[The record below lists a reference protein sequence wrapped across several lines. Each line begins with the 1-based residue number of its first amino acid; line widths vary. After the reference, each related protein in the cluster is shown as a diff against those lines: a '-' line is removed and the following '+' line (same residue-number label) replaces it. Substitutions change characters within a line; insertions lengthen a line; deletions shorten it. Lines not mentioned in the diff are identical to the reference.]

1 MKTKMEQFPAKNP
14 NPVLSVANN
23 GTLIYSNEAGEPIL
37 QEWRV
42 RVGERIPLHVEKIIQ
57 KVIFQNSSE
66 KIELNVG
73 KKTYSVSFHPLPE
86 EECVNIYGFDIS
98 EQKETEEKLRK
109 NESDLKK
116 AQEIAHVGSWELD
129 LESNLVTGSDEFYRI
144 FGLVPDP
151 NTFFQ
156 QYINLLVP
164 EDRQRVL
171 DALDEAIKRNTP
183 YNLDYQVILPNNK
196 KRLIHAEAITIYDN
210 GRPMKLIGT
219 AQDVTE
225 RKQME
230 IALIRSEQHLNDLLS
245 SIQDG
250 FFELDKEW
258 RFTYINQRAAC
269 NGNFEPEELIGECIW
284 EKFPYMVNSKFEET
298 YRKVME
304 TRLPANFEIKSLVLE
319 KWYWVSIYPS
329 GSGISVFWRDVTDR
343 KRAEKVLDISEKN
356 FRSIFERSKM
366 GIIVGDLEG
375 RVIQSNP
382 AVERMLGYEKEEL
395 QNKFFSEFTYPDD
408 LNIEMPLILELKAC
422 KRDHYEIEKRYVR
435 KDGRIIW
442 IRLIGTNF
450 LGSNNEA
457 SGLALIEDITE
468 RKQTEEALQRERNL
482 LESIMQATDVMLVLL
497 DSQFNFV
504 WVNSAYAEACNMKP
518 EDMVGKNHFALYP
531 NEENEA
537 IFRQVRDTGK
547 GVFYKDKQFVYPD
560 QPECGITYWDW
571 SLAPVKDD
579 CGTITGLVLSLR
591 ETTKYKKIEDALQQ
605 AYENLQ
611 VKSEELQTQSQE
623 LQKANKALSQSE
635 ARYRLL
641 HDNLRDAF
649 VQVSMDGRIINFNNI
664 YCQMLGYSPEEL
676 CTLTYQKLTPEC
688 WHAVEDRIVREQII
702 PRGYSDVYEKEYRL
716 KDGTVIPVELRA
728 ILSVDAAGQP
738 ISMWAIVRDITERK
752 RSEEML
758 RESEKRFKLLS
769 EANALLLSSK
779 DPEKTIQSIAEKVM
793 HHLNCNVFFNYVFD
807 ETEGRLRL
815 NAYAGINTEAAKE
828 IEWLDKGVA
837 ICGCVALEG
846 CRIVSEDVQNN
857 EDKRADLVRSMGI
870 QAYSCQPLHIGNHT
884 VGTLS
889 FGTRSKKGF
898 KEDELA
904 LMSTVADQVSVAIE
918 RKRAEENLRNALM
931 KAEEGDRLLAALME
945 HVPVGISIADA
956 SGRMRMVSRHGERL
970 LGSAHVHKSVGEVIN
985 QWAVYQPDGITPLAI
1000 DDVPLARTIQK
1011 GEVVRDVELVQ
1022 LNTFGGKLSLLC
1034 NAAPIRDAEGNIA
1047 GGIVAWNDITE
1058 RKRAEEALLESE
1070 ARRKVAEAVVVERR
1084 RLFDVLETLP
1094 TMICLLTP
1102 DHHYAFTN
1110 RSFREKFGEYSE
1122 NQHCYELRFGFTRPC
1137 EFCEAYKVL
1146 ETGQPHNWEVT
1157 TQNGSVLDVYNFP
1170 FTDVDGSPL
1179 ILEMSID
1186 VTERK
1191 KAEEAL
1197 LESEEKYRTFF
1208 ESSIDAV
1215 VLTSPDGTIHA
1226 ANPEACRIFG
1236 MTEKEIIKVGR
1247 DGVVDTSDPRLQ
1259 FVLEERARTGK
1270 FKGELNYRRK
1280 DGTIFPGEMS
1290 SALFH
1295 DKNGTVK
1302 IAVIIRDITERKK
1315 AEETLK
1321 LKLEELQRSNDELE
1335 QFAYVSSHDLQ
1346 EPLRMISSYLQ
1357 LLQRRY
1363 QGKLDEKADKYIYF
1377 AVDGASRMQVLI
1389 SDLLE
1394 FSRVTT
1400 RAREPEPTDSE
1411 LILNQVLSS
1420 LYLYIKQNKAT
1431 VTCDPLPQVTVD
1443 NTQLAQIFQNLIANG
1458 IKFHGE
1464 EAPKIHISAK
1474 KISVENKVG
1483 EWLFSVQDNGIGIDP
1498 KYSEK
1503 IFEVFKRLHKKEEYQ
1518 GTGIGLAI
1526 CKKIVE
1532 RHGGHIWVESELGK
1546 GATFYFTLPINP
1558 KEV

>member
-1 MKTKMEQFPAKNP
+1 MRTKMEQFPAKNP

-23 GTLIYSNEAGEPIL
+23 GTLIYSNEAGKPIL
-37 QEWRV
+37 QAWSV
-42 RVGERIPLHVEKIIQ
+42 RVGEKIPLYFENVTRR
-57 KVIFQNSSE
+57 VISQNDSE
-66 KIELNVG
+66 IMELNVG
-73 KKTYSVSFHPLPE
+73 KRIYSVSFHPLPE

-98 EQKETEEKLRK
+98 EQKEIEEKLRK
-109 NESDLKK
+109 SESDLKK
-116 AQEIAHVGSWELD
+116 AQEIAHMGNWEWNLA
-129 LESNLVTGSDEFYRI
+129 SNLVTGSDELYRI
-144 FGLVPDP
+144 FGLTPDL

-156 QYINLLVP
+156 QYIDLLIP
-164 EDRQRVL
+164 EDKQRVL
-171 DALDEAIKRNTP
+171 DALDETIKRNVP
-183 YNLDYQVILPNNK
+183 CNIDYQVVLPNSK
-196 KRLIHAEAITIYDN
+196 KRFIHAEAITIYDN
-210 GRPMKLIGT
+210 GRPVRLIGT

-230 IALIRSEQHLNDLLS
+230 TALIRSEQHLNDLLS

-250 FFELDKEW
+250 FFELNKEW
-258 RFTYINQRAAC
+258 RFTYINQSAAR
-269 NGNFEPEELIGECIW
+269 NGNFESEELIGECIW
-284 EKFPYMVNSKFEET
+284 EKFPYMVNSKFEEM
-298 YRKVME
+298 YREVME

-319 KWYWVSIYPS
+319 KWYWISIYPS

-343 KRAEKVLDISEKN
+343 KRAEEVLDISEKN

-395 QNKFFSEFTYPDD
+395 RNKFFSEFTYPDD
-408 LNIEMPLILELKAC
+408 LNIEMPLILELMAG
-422 KRDHYEIEKRYVR
+422 KRDYYEIEKRYIR
-435 KDGRIIW
+435 KDGQIIW

-450 LGSNNEA
+450 LGSYSEA
-457 SGLALIEDITE
+457 SSLALIEDITE
-468 RKQTEEALQRERNL
+468 RKQIEEALQRERNL
-482 LESIMQATDVMLVLL
+482 LESIMQTTDVMLVFL
-497 DSQFNFV
+497 DPQFNFV
-504 WVNSAYAEACNMKP
+504 WVNSAYAETCNMKP

-531 NEENEA
+531 HEENEA
-537 IFRQVRDTGK
+537 IFQQVRDAGK
-547 GVFYKDKQFVYPD
+547 GVFYKDKPFVYPD
-560 QPECGITYWDW
+560 QPERGITYWDW
-571 SLAPVKDD
+571 SFAPVKDV
-579 CGTITGLVLSLR
+579 CGTVTGLVLSLR
-591 ETTKYKKIEDALQQ
+591 ETTKYKQVEEALRQ

-611 VKSEELQTQSQE
+611 VKSEELQVQSQE
-623 LQKANKALSQSE
+623 LQEANEALRQSE

-649 VQVSMDGRIINFNNI
+649 VRVSMDGRIIDFNNI

-676 CTLTYQKLTPEC
+676 RTLTYQKLTPER

-716 KDGTVIPVELRA
+716 KDGTIIPLELRA
-728 ILSVDAAGQP
+728 MLSIDAAGQP

-752 RSEEML
+752 RSEEVL

-779 DPEKTIQSIAEKVM
+779 DPEKMIQIIAENVM

-807 ETEGRLRL
+807 EAQGRLHL
-815 NAYAGINTEAAKE
+815 NAYAGINTETAKE
-828 IEWLDKGVA
+828 IEWLDKGVS

-898 KEDELA
+898 TEDELV

-945 HVPVGISIADA
+945 YVPVGISIADA
-956 SGRMRMVSRHGERL
+956 SGRLHMVSRHGERL
-970 LGSAHVHKSVGEVIN
+970 LGGAHADKSVGEVIN
-985 QWAVYQPDGITPLAI
+985 QWVVYQPDGITPMAI

-1022 LNTFGGKLSLLC
+1022 LNTFGEKLSLLC
-1034 NAAPIRDAEGNIA
+1034 NAAPIRDAEGNIT

-1058 RKRAEEALLESE
+1058 RKQAEEALLESE
-1070 ARRKVAEAVVVERR
+1070 ARRKVDEAVEVERR
-1084 RLFDVLETLP
+1084 RLFDVLDTLP

-1102 DHHYAFTN
+1102 DHHYVFTN

-1122 NQHCYELRFGFTRPC
+1122 NQHCHELCFGLTKPC

-1146 ETGQPHNWEVT
+1146 ETDKPHHWEVT
-1157 TQNGSVLDVYNFP
+1157 TQDGSVLDIYNFP
-1170 FTDVDGSPL
+1170 FTDVDGSQL
-1179 ILEMSID
+1179 ILEMDID
-1186 VTERK
+1186 ITERK
-1191 KAEEAL
+1191 KAEEDL

-1215 VLTSPDGTIHA
+1215 LLTSPDGTIYA

-1236 MTEKEIIKVGR
+1236 MTEKEVIKAGR

-1259 FVLEERARTGK
+1259 FALEERARTGK
-1270 FKGELNYRRK
+1270 FQGELNYRRK

-1290 SALFH
+1290 SAFFH
-1295 DKNGTVK
+1295 DKNGIVK
-1302 IAVIIRDITERKK
+1302 TAMIIRDVTERKK
-1315 AEETLK
+1315 AEEILK

-1389 SDLLE
+1389 NDLLE

-1411 LILNQVLSS
+1411 LILNQVLSN
-1420 LYLYIKQNKAT
+1420 LDLYIKQNKAT
-1431 VTCDPLPQVTVD
+1431 VTCDPLPEVMVD
-1443 NTQLAQIFQNLIANG
+1443 NTQLAQLFQNLIANG

-1464 EAPKIHISAK
+1464 KAPKIYISAERK
-1474 KISVENKVG
+1474 AE

-1503 IFEVFKRLHKKEEYQ
+1503 IFEVFKRLYKKEEYP

-1532 RHGGHIWVESELGK
+1532 RHGGHIWVESELEK
-1546 GATFYFTLPINP
+1546 GATFYFTLPINQI
-1558 KEV
+1558 EV